1 MQFGSRNLA
10 KPSKKKSKKSQ
21 SKTFKLSSGASSKP
35 ASQLDQGVLL
45 SVLFLVGA
53 GLVQVYS
60 SSFIYAIATFQ
71 NGHHFFF
78 RQLMFSGL
86 GILSMIFVAK
96 LKWKYSKWL
105 GVALFVVAIAGIAA
119 TFVPSLTI
127 SAGGARRWV
136 RLPLGQRFEPGEF
149 FKLTFPLLLAVLLTT
164 KQIEKL
170 GRFDHLRWLAI
181 LLPFALLLKQP
192 DFGTVALLSMTTIA
206 VLFVFGMSWKYLFYM
221 GAAAVPALYFLV
233 IQVPYRWAR
242 VQGFLDPW
250 SDPSEKGFQIIQS
263 LLSFHSGG
271 VFGAGLGQGLGKLFF
286 LPEAHTDFTLAVLG
300 EEVGLIGFLV
310 ILFLYGFLVF
320 RGFQIA
326 SRVRGDFERVVAL
339 GFVLI
344 FGFQVFINM
353 GVVLGLLPTKGITLP
368 FLSYGGSSL
377 VATCIGF
384 GWLLNIERSFARSKQ
399 STAMSSKERSMVSS
413 HYWNSRK

>member
-1 MQFGSRNLA
+1 MRSNQQS
-10 KPSKKKSKKSQ
+10 SQ
-21 SKTFKLSSGASSKP
+21 NVGG
-35 ASQLDQGVLL
+35 LDQGILL
-45 SVLFLVGA
+45 SVLFLIGV

-60 SSFIYAIATFQ
+60 SSFIYAIDTFK

-78 RQLMFSGL
+78 RQLAFSGI
-86 GILSMIFVAK
+86 GILSLLFVAK

-105 GVALFVVAIAGIAA
+105 GLVIFLIAVAGLVA
-119 TFVPSLTI
+119 TFMPSLTI

-149 FKLTFPLLLAVLLTT
+149 FKLSFPLLLGAILAT
-164 KQIEKL
+164 KQIERI
-170 GRFDHLRWLAI
+170 GRFDHLRWLSV
-181 LLPFALLLKQP
+181 LVPFALLLKQP
-192 DFGTVALLSMTTIA
+192 DFGTVALLTITTVS
-206 VLFVFGMSWKYLFYM
+206 VLFVFGMSWRYLF
-221 GAAAVPALYFLV
+221 GFAAAAVPAFYVLV

-300 EEVGLIGFLV
+300 EEVGLVGFLV
-310 ILFLYGFLVF
+310 ILFIYGFLVF

-326 SRVRGDFERVVAL
+326 SKVRGDFERVVAL

-353 GVVLGLLPTKGITLP
+353 GVVLGFFLQKGLLCH
-368 FLSYGGSSL
+368 F
-377 VATCIGF
+377 
-384 GWLLNIERSFARSKQ
+384 
-399 STAMSSKERSMVSS
+399 
-413 HYWNSRK
+413 

>member
-1 MQFGSRNLA
+1 M
-10 KPSKKKSKKSQ
+10 
-21 SKTFKLSSGASSKP
+21 
-35 ASQLDQGVLL
+35 L
-45 SVLFLVGA
+45 SVLFLIGV

-60 SSFIYAIATFQ
+60 SSFIYAIDTFED
-71 NGHHFFF
+71 GHHFFF
-78 RQLMFSGL
+78 RQLVFSGL
-86 GILSMIFVAK
+86 GILSLLFVAK
-96 LKWKYSKWL
+96 LKWKYSRWL
-105 GVALFVVAIAGIAA
+105 GLVIFLVAIAGIVA

-127 SAGGARRWV
+127 TAGGARRWV
-136 RLPLGQRFEPGEF
+136 RLPMGQRFEPGEF
-149 FKLTFPLLLAVLLTT
+149 FKISFPLLLATLLTT
-164 KQIEKL
+164 RQIQQI
-170 GRFDHLRWLAI
+170 GRFDHLRWLSVLI
-181 LLPFALLLKQP
+181 PFALLLKQP
-192 DFGTVALLSMTTIA
+192 DFGTVALLSITTVS
-206 VLFVFGMSWKYLFYM
+206 VLFVFGLPWRYLFYLSV
-221 GAAAVPALYFLV
+221 AAVPAVYFLV
-233 IQVPYRWAR
+233 IQVPYRLAR

-320 RGFQIA
+320 RGFQVA
-326 SRVRGDFERVVAL
+326 SKVRGDFERVVAL

-384 GWLLNIERSFARSKQ
+384 GWLLNIERTFARSSSEKKM
-399 STAMSSKERSMVSS
+399 TAKERAMISS
-413 HYWNSRK
+413 HYWNQRLRN